1 MIGLI
6 LGTSE
11 GKEILSLLNKFT
23 EDILISTATQ
33 YGGELLS
40 SYKYKYLNTK
50 PLDCE
55 QLKELLTQHKVSVLL
70 DASHPYATEVS
81 NNCEKV
87 CMELNIV
94 YLRYERPGVAQKYR
108 ENKKVIFVSDYKELS
123 NVINNIEEL
132 KGTGK
137 VILNTTGS
145 KNIPILLSLGIENRI
160 VHRVLPSVEV
170 MKQCLDNA
178 VKIED
183 IVAIKGPIGY
193 ELNVGFIKQY
203 NAKAVILK
211 DSGVRG
217 GTKEKI
223 EAAIA
228 QKIYVFIIERKN
240 EQHQNTFKDEC
251 LLVNYIREN
260 NLY

>member
-23 EDILISTATQ
+23 DEILISTATS
-33 YGGELLS
+33 YGGELLH

-50 PLDCE
+50 PLDFE
-55 QLKELLTQHKVSVLL
+55 ALKQLLLDHKVYVLL

-81 NNCEKV
+81 TNSEKI

-94 YLRYERPGVAQKYR
+94 YLRYERPAVAEKYR
-108 ENKKVIFVSDYKELS
+108 KHEKVIFVKDYEKLSDA
-123 NVINNIEEL
+123 INNIDEL
-132 KGTGK
+132 KDSES

-145 KNIPILLSLGIENRI
+145 KNIKKLLSLGITSRI
-160 VHRVLPSVEV
+160 VHRILPSVEV
-170 MKQCLDNA
+170 MRQCIESG

-183 IVAIKGPIGY
+183 IIAIKGPIGY
-193 ELNVGFIKQY
+193 ELNIGFIKQY
-203 NAKAVILK
+203 GAKGIILK
-211 DSGVRG
+211 DSGIRG
-217 GTKEKI
+217 GTEEKI
-223 EAAIA
+223 EAAISE
-228 QKIYVFIIERKN
+228 QLYVFILEREN
-240 EQHQNTFKDEC
+240 EKHENTFKSEKV
-251 LLVNYIREN
+251 LVDYIRKN